1 MRLHPRIP
9 RLPRPRSVAALAL
22 SVGVGGV
29 ASLALVTAAS
39 AHASLISGSAQCQS
53 NGTYTV
59 SWTIS
64 NDWTLA
70 DTITEV
76 SHTGG
81 GTFSGLPTTIPA
93 SAAKTPPYKSVTV
106 IQSGVSGS
114 ATSASLTVQGTWT
127 DKVTETNSGSVT
139 LPGTCTTNTA
149 ATAPTFTNAS
159 CSSATGSYTIPASTV
174 ANYFV
179 AIGNGAPVAASAG
192 TVSEAVGTLIKIT
205 AQAKP
210 GKTLTGTTAWAA
222 TISGAGTCGGG
233 GSSSPPATSTPTP
246 PPPPGTNVVTPAA
259 PTITQGVCTSGKE
272 SAAFYVIPGI
282 TGVTY
287 LNGTTGVAAGNHP
300 VAYGSSTTITAVAL
314 TGFSFPAGTTTSW
327 TLAANKAATCSAA
340 PTAVLGVTFT
350 QPPPAKTPPT
360 AVLPFTGQPILQT
373 GIVAVALLLAGGL
386 LIGSSRRHRLS
397 QLTWINRAGK

>member
-1 MRLHPRIP
+1 M
-9 RLPRPRSVAALAL
+9 AALAL

-39 AHASLISGSAQCQS
+39 AHASLLSGTAQCQS

-59 SWTIS
+59 TWTIS

-81 GTFSGLPTTIPA
+81 GTISGLPTTIPA
-93 SAAKTPPYKSVTV
+93 SPAKTPPFNSVTV
-106 IQSGVSGS
+106 LQTGVSGS
-114 ATSASLTVQGTWT
+114 ATSASLTVHGTWT
-127 DKVTETNSGSVT
+127 DKVTETNSGSVA
-139 LPGTCTTNTA
+139 LPGTCSRNTA

-159 CSSATGSYTIPASTV
+159 CTSATGSYTIPSSTV
-174 ANYFV
+174 ADYFV
-179 AIGNGAPVAASAG
+179 AIGNGAPVAAPAG

-205 AQAKP
+205 AVAKP
-210 GKTLTGTTAWAA
+210 GKTLTGTVAWSA
-222 TISGAGTCGGG
+222 TIAGAGSCTGG
-233 GSSSPPATSTPTP
+233 GSSSPPP
-246 PPPPGTNVVTPAA
+246 PPPPVVGAVVTVTPAA

-272 SAAFYVIPGI
+272 SAAFYTIPGL

-287 LNGTTGVAAGNHP
+287 FNGNSGVPAGKYT
-300 VAYGSSTTITAVAL
+300 VAYGSTTTISAAAL
-314 TGFSFPAGTTTSW
+314 AGFTFASGATTSW
-327 TLAANKAATCSAA
+327 TLTANKAATCAAA

-350 QPPPAKTPPT
+350 QPPPKKTPPT

-373 GIVAVALLLAGGL
+373 TLVAIGLLLTGGL
-386 LIGSSRRHRLS
+386 LVGSSRRHRLS
-397 QLTWINRAGK
+397 HLTWIDRTGK

>member
-9 RLPRPRSVAALAL
+9 RLPRPRSIAALAL

-59 SWTIS
+59 TWTIS
-64 NDWTLA
+64 NDWILA
-70 DTITEV
+70 DSIVETGQ
-76 SHTGG
+76 TGG

-93 SAAKTPPYKSVTV
+93 SPAKTPPFKSVTV
-106 IQSGVSGS
+106 LQSGVSGS
-114 ATSASLTVQGTWT
+114 AKSASLTVQGTWT
-127 DKVTETNSGSVT
+127 DKVSETNTNSVT
-139 LPGTCTTNTA
+139 LPGTCSRDTA

-159 CSSATGSYTIPASTV
+159 CSAATGSYTIPSSTV
-174 ANYFV
+174 ADYFV
-179 AIGNGAPVAASAG
+179 AIGNGAPVAAPAG

-210 GKTLTGTTAWAA
+210 GKTLTGTTAWSA

-233 GSSSPPATSTPTP
+233 SGSPSSPPPPP

-259 PTITQGVCTSGKE
+259 PAISQGVCLSGKE
-272 SAAFYVIPGI
+272 SAASYTIPGL
-282 TGVTY
+282 TGVSY
-287 LNGTTGVAAGNHP
+287 FNGATAVAAGTYT
-300 VAYGSSTTITAVAL
+300 VAYGSSTTITAAAL
-314 TGFSFPAGTTTSW
+314 TGFTFPAGTTATW
-327 TLAANKAATCSAA
+327 TLVANKAATCAA
-340 PTAVLGVTFT
+340 PPTAVLGVTFT

-360 AVLPFTGQPILQT
+360 AVLPFTGQPVLQT
-373 GIVAVALLLAGGL
+373 GIVAFALLLAGGL
-386 LIGSSRRHRLS
+386 LVASSRRHRLS
-397 QLTWINRAGK
+397 HLTWIDRTGK

>member
-1 MRLHPRIP
+1 MRFHPRIP
-9 RLPRPRSVAALAL
+9 RLPRPRSIAAVAL
-22 SVGVGGV
+22 SIGVGGV

-64 NDWTLA
+64 NDWVLA
-70 DTITEV
+70 DSIAEV

-81 GTFSGLPTTIPA
+81 GTLSGLPTTIPA
-93 SAAKTPPYKSVTV
+93 SPAKTPPFKSVTV
-106 IQSGVSGS
+106 LQTGVSGS
-114 ATSASLTVQGTWT
+114 ATSASLTVKGTWT
-127 DKVTETNSGSVT
+127 DKVSETNSGSVT
-139 LPGTCTTNTA
+139 LPGTCSRGTA

-159 CSSATGSYTIPASTV
+159 CTVATGSYTIPSSTV
-174 ANYFV
+174 ADYFV
-179 AIGNGAPVAASAG
+179 AIGNGAPVAAPAG

-210 GKTLTGTTAWAA
+210 GKTLTGATAWSA

-233 GSSSPPATSTPTP
+233 SSTPTP
-246 PPPPGTNVVTPAA
+246 PPPPPPGTSTSTVTPAA

-272 SAAFYVIPGI
+272 SAAFYVIPAV
-282 TGVTY
+282 TGVTF
-287 LNGTTGVAAGNHP
+287 LNGTTALAAGNHT
-300 VAYGSSTTITAVAL
+300 VAYGSSTTINAVAL
-314 TGFSFPAGTTTSW
+314 TGFAFPGGTTTSW
-327 TLAANKAATCSAA
+327 TLTANKAATCAAA

-373 GIVAVALLLAGGL
+373 SIVAFALLLAGGL
-386 LIGSSRRHRLS
+386 LVASSRRHRLS
-397 QLTWINRAGK
+397 HLTWIDRTGK